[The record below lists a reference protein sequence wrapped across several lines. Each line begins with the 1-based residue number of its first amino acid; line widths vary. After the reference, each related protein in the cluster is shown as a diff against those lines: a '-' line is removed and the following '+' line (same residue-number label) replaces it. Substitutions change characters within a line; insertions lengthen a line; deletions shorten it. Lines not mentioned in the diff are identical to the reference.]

1 MSALKNRNIKRALD
15 LRKAVERKS
24 VLLLGPRQTGKSWA
38 IRQAFAN
45 ELVYNLLDSRTL
57 VMLTHSPERMQ
68 EEMNEQ
74 TRIIVIDEIQRL
86 PVLLETVH
94 YMIEEFDVHF
104 LLTSSSA
111 RKLRRGGVNLLGG
124 RAIQKNLHPFVF
136 TELGEDFDLMK
147 AVNIGLLP
155 SIYFSKDPE
164 EDLKAYTGI
173 YLREEIAAEGLTR
186 SLPSF
191 SRFLTV
197 AALCNARQMNTTK
210 ISNDVQLPRTTVQ
223 EYFTILKDTF
233 IGYELPAWR
242 ESEKRKATASAKFY
256 LFDTGVARTLQGREQ
271 IRPGT
276 PEFGDALETYLFHE
290 LRAYADYRG
299 GLPLHFWRTASGWEV
314 DFILDERIAIEVKGT
329 GQIQAADLK
338 GLRALQEE
346 NKLEKFIVVSLDE
359 RPRRIGDIR
368 IYPWRQF
375 LTTLWN
381 NEF

>member
-1 MSALKNRNIKRALD
+1 MKNKNNVKRALD

-38 IRQAFAN
+38 IRQAFAD

-57 VMLTHSPERMQ
+57 ATLTHSPQRMQ
-68 EEMNEQ
+68 EEMSEQ

-94 YMIEEFDVHF
+94 YMIEEFGVNF

-124 RAIQKNLHPFVF
+124 RAIQKNLHPFTF
-136 TELGEDFDLMK
+136 AELGEQFDLLK

-155 SIYFSKDPE
+155 SIYFSSAPE

-173 YLREEIAAEGLTR
+173 YLREEVAAEGLTR

-197 AALCNARQMNTTK
+197 AALCNARQINATK
-210 ISNDVQLPRTTVQ
+210 ISNDVQVPRTTVQ
-223 EYFTILKDTF
+223 EYFAILRDTL

-242 ESEKRKATASAKFY
+242 ESAKRKATASAKFY
-256 LFDTGVARTLQGREQ
+256 LFDPGIARTLQGRAE

-290 LRAYADYRG
+290 LRTYADYRG
-299 GLPLHFWRTASGWEV
+299 GLPLHYWRTPNGWEV
-314 DFILDERIAIEVKGT
+314 DFILDNRMAIEVKGT
-329 GQIQAADLK
+329 GQIQPADLK

-359 RPRRIGDIR
+359 RPRRLGDIR
-368 IYPWRQF
+368 VYPWRQF
-375 LTTLWN
+375 LTALWN
-381 NEF
+381 DEL